1 MPAAVGMIETYGYPA
16 VLVAADA
23 MVKAGRVTLAK
34 YESCA
39 SGRYLI
45 SIRGPVS
52 EVKMAMEAG
61 IAAAE
66 KLPEAAKVEAYTI
79 IPNPTENIEAVLP
92 INYTEEAE
100 PYRVI

>member
-16 VLVAADA
+16 VLAAADA

-52 EVKMAMEAG
+52 EVKQAMAAG
-61 IAAAE
+61 IEVVE
-66 KLPEAAKVEAYTI
+66 KLPGAAKVETYTI

-92 INYTEEAE
+92 IYYTEEAE

>member
-16 VLVAADA
+16 VLAAADA
-23 MVKAGRVTLAK
+23 MVKAGSVTLAK

-45 SIRGPVS
+45 SIRGPVA
-52 EVKMAMEAG
+52 EVKRAMEAG
-61 IAAAE
+61 IEAVE
-66 KLPEAAKVEAYTI
+66 KLPEAAKVETYTI
-79 IPNPTENIEAVLP
+79 IPNPTENLEAVLP
-92 INYTEEAE
+92 IYYTPEAE

>member
-1 MPAAVGMIETYGYPA
+1 MPLAVGMLEAYGYPA
-16 VLVAADA
+16 VLAAADA
-23 MVKAGRVTLAK
+23 MVKAGRVTLTS

-61 IAAAE
+61 IE
-66 KLPEAAKVEAYTI
+66 MVGQLPGNAQLESHI
-79 IPNPTENIEAVLP
+79 LIPNPTENIETVMP
-92 INYTEEAE
+92 IHFDETSE
-100 PYRVI
+100 PFRV